1 MCQHI
6 KNLVIFVDESNL
18 ENHIRIMLIFN
29 QFFKSKLDVCVF
41 LLLLSSLASC
51 SNASDGP
58 LPEGFSWAYGSWKLK
73 DYVWQES
80 SSVQI
85 ASEPTYDSFGVP
97 PEMWFGLTKESE
109 NYQVCIAADSLQIIS
124 DEVLYDTNRPLE
136 YPYVELTPK
145 YAYTISTLKDENGA
159 PEVVTLSFVSRN
171 AGHVLYLNRSN
182 KTISTQKGAGK
193 NNNRTRKSTNKVNSA
208 VLSAYEAAVNSC
220 PLIGDWQNINNRRDI
235 LTITAS
241 QVRSGFIPM
250 KDGRWLDYFSWYDC
264 YGYDKEKDKLILNDD
279 IVYRRYGENQR
290 RLDEE
295 RSNLERVL
303 TSKVYSHM
311 DNNVYSNTTVLHSYQ
326 FYKNGT
332 GISELSEVQ
341 PYGRRV
347 INRSKI
353 EWEITADNSE
363 VRVYDKELSGYVSFA
378 IKNNGFSLVDG
389 RNTYN

>member
-1 MCQHI
+1 
-6 KNLVIFVDESNL
+6 
-18 ENHIRIMLIFN
+18 MLIFN

-51 SNASDGP
+51 SNASDGH
-58 LPEGFSWAYGSWKLK
+58 LPEGFSWAYGSWKIK

-85 ASEPTYDSFGVP
+85 ESEPTYDSFGVP

-159 PEVVTLSFVSRN
+159 PEVVTLSFVSRD

-250 KDGRWLDYFSWYDC
+250 KDGRWLDYFSWYAC

-353 EWEITADNSE
+353 EWEITVDNSE